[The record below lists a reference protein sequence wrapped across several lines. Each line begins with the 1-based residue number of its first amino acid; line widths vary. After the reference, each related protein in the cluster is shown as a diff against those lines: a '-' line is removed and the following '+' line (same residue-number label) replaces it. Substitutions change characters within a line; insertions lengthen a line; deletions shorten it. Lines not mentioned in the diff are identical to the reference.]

1 MASTK
6 CIRCSNETFQKES
19 ICVLCKTDITQMYEE
34 LIQLL
39 KKNKEWRLLKTAMT
53 AEANNFI
60 DQRRY
65 SHHDLLCPAAE
76 YGLIQSRYEK

>member
-6 CIRCSNETFQKES
+6 CIRCSNETFQKDS
-19 ICVLCKTDITQMYEE
+19 LRVLCEGGITQMYEE

-53 AEANNFI
+53 AEANNVI
-60 DQRRY
+60 
-65 SHHDLLCPAAE
+65 
-76 YGLIQSRYEK
+76 